1 MNLKHVIKNKIAKW
15 TGQFSGQNLP
25 PLSGPGFPFWSCF
38 AFFFQFGQKIAPKK
52 FGTPVTPPL
61 FQKCLTLFGQGL
73 NPPPLL
79 GIAQI

>member
-25 PLSGPGFPFWSCF
+25 PLSGPGFPFWSSFSALF

-52 FGTPVTPPL
+52 FGTPVTLPP
-61 FQKCLTLFGQGL
+61 FPEMPKFIWSG
-73 NPPPLL
+73 P
-79 GIAQI
+79 